1 MQAVETGSSSSS
13 VDLQIPSVTAAD
25 TRGKH
30 RILAELK
37 RLEQETRFLEEELEE
52 LEKTEKVSAACQE
65 LLLKVEYR
73 PDPLLPVTNGPANP
87 SWDRWFEGPQ
97 ESRNCRCWIL

>member
-1 MQAVETGSSSSS
+1 MQAVETDTASS
-13 VDLQIPSVTAAD
+13 VDHQVPAVSTAD

-37 RLEQETRFLEEELEE
+37 RLEQETRFLEQELEE

-65 LLLKVEYR
+65 LLLNVGTK
-73 PDPLLPVTNGPANP
+73 PDPLLPETTGPTNPT
-87 SWDRWFEGPQ
+87 WDRWFEGPQ
-97 ESRNCRCWIL
+97 EKQGCRCWIL